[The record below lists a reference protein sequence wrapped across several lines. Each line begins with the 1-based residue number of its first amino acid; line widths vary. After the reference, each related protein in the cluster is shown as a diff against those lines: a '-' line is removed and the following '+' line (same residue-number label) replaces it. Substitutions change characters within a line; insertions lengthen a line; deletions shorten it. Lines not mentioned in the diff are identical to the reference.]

1 MLGVHCS
8 GKISMQIS
16 WRMDLWER
24 GSHSDLVGDTEAEGA
39 AREERAFREE
49 EEDVLVRRFLG
60 MVLLGKLQQD
70 VQWVMTW
77 EGGESGGGVGLVP
90 EDSCINTR

>member
-1 MLGVHCS
+1 MEVRETPHICPHLSTKMLGVHCS

-49 EEDVLVRRFLG
+49 EKDVLVRRFLG
-60 MVLLGKLQQD
+60 MVLLGKRL
-70 VQWVMTW
+70 
-77 EGGESGGGVGLVP
+77 
-90 EDSCINTR
+90 TRTSNG